1 MPPLIL
7 ENKDALKVYN
17 LTEGQVIVA
26 SMEGIID
33 IQQSAI
39 WEVIDRYQIENSI
52 KVFEKVVS
60 TFRYFLNIDK
70 EKEEEEKEEAK
81 TNEAR

>member
-26 SMEGIID
+26 SMGGIID